1 MLQKRLPNEEWLR
14 DAQRVPVGQGR
25 RVYHG
30 AESRPNLAVY
40 NNSDSWSCWCHACG
54 VGAHVPKQV
63 LQAVPEAP
71 PQLHK
76 YLSASDCVTLS
87 ELARGHSEKFRRL
100 VLLLH
105 KKRMS
110 TALIAP
116 YKPVYNLL
124 DNRLVFTFN
133 GNSVGRDCTERH
145 HAKWFHYH
153 STERMDFLYLQ
164 GENTYS
170 TREPL
175 ILVEDLFSA
184 IKVNKYT
191 GYSTLWCQGTHVSD
205 AIIGFITY
213 PSRAFYPV
221 LAFDGDDAGD
231 KARRTASKRLGI
243 RGVEFCAVE
252 IPDDLDPKDL
262 SHAELNE
269 LFNFLGEHYG

>member
-1 MLQKRLPNEEWLR
+1 MHTSEWL
-14 DAQRVPVGQGR
+14 DLAQKVPVGQSR
-25 RVYHG
+25 RYFHG
-30 AESRPNLAVY
+30 AETRPNLVVY
-40 NNSDSWSCWCHACG
+40 NNATSYSAWCHSCQTSG
-54 VGAHVPKQV
+54 YKPKQV

-87 ELARGHSEKFRRL
+87 ELARGHSEKFKRL

-145 HAKWFHYH
+145 HAKWFHYQ
-153 STERMDFLYLQ
+153 STSTPLDFLYLQ

-184 IKVNKYT
+184 IKVNRYT
-191 GYSTLWCQGTHVSD
+191 GYSTLWCQGTYVSD

-213 PSRAFYPV
+213 PSRVFYPV
-221 LAFDGDDAGD
+221 LAFDGDSAGD

-243 RGVEFCAVE
+243 RGVEFSAVE
-252 IPDDLDPKDL
+252 VPDDLDPKDL
-262 SHAELNE
+262 SCTELNE
-269 LFNFLGEHYG
+269 LFNFLGEHHG

>member
-25 RVYHG
+25 RVFHG
-30 AESRPNLAVY
+30 AEKRPNLQVY

-71 PQLHK
+71 PELRK

-116 YKPVYNLL
+116 YSPVYNLV
-124 DNRLVFTFN
+124 DDRLVFTFGSN
-133 GNSVGRDCTERH
+133 HIGRDCTERH
-145 HAKWFHYH
+145 NAKWFKYY
-153 STERMDFLYLQ
+153 SKEPLDFLYLR
-164 GENTYS
+164 GENS
-170 TREPL
+170 GGTREPL

-221 LAFDGDDAGD
+221 LAFDGDSAGR
-231 KARRTASKRLGI
+231 KATLVAKKRLDI
-243 RGVEFCAVE
+243 RGVPYCTVQVPAG
-252 IPDDLDPKDL
+252 LDPKDL
-262 SHAELNE
+262 NHTELNE
-269 LFNFLGEHYG
+269 LFNFLGDNYE